1 MKVTTSMD
9 DGVGRVVLADPPLNI
24 LTRALLAELREQL
37 ATLAGEPALRVL
49 LLQAEGPH
57 FSAGASVPE
66 HLPPACDA
74 MIPEFTETIRAL
86 GAFPLPVI
94 AAVRGRCL
102 GGAFE
107 LVQAADLVIAA
118 DGALFGLPE
127 IQLGVFP
134 PAACALL
141 PRLVGA
147 GVAAELLYTGDAL
160 PATAVAAAGLVCRV
174 VPDEALDDEAH
185 ALALRIARHSGAA
198 LRRAKRAL
206 RAASALDVDRGLAA
220 AETIYLED
228 LMTTHD
234 AVEGLQAFVEK
245 RRPLWSHR

>member
-1 MKVTTSMD
+1 MKVTTSMT
-9 DGVGRVVLADPPLNI
+9 DGVGRIVLADPPLNI

-37 ATLAGEPALRVL
+37 AALAGEPSLRVL
-49 LLQAEGPH
+49 LLQADGPH

-141 PRLVGA
+141 PRLIGG

-160 PATAVAAAGLVCRV
+160 SASAAAAAGLVRRV
-174 VPDEALDDEAH
+174 VPDESLDGDAH
-185 ALALRIARHSGAA
+185 DLALRIARHSGAA
-198 LRRAKRAL
+198 LRRAKRAF
-206 RAASALDVDRGLAA
+206 RAATADVDRALAA
-220 AETIYLED
+220 AEAIYLED

-245 RRPLWSHR
+245 RRPQWSHR